1 MTALAAGASDS
12 FIMAQGRW
20 RSVAWT
26 RYVVPTS
33 SDMQR
38 SSADIWIVRPVLE
51 STPVVT
57 TLVGNSL
64 ADIFER
70 MEMDEMAVPATVEA
84 LLVSTVQHQERPRP
98 VPVLEP
104 TYEVERLL
112 DRRVVPGNRLEY
124 LVQWKGYS
132 DPSWVPAG
140 NVQGRQVKR
149 VLKRRLEEAS
159 GMSARRVAD

>member
-1 MTALAAGASDS
+1 MDRETCFGVDTCGDVYGGELS
-12 FIMAQGRW
+12 GR
-20 RSVAWT
+20 
-26 RYVVPTS
+26 
-33 SDMQR
+33 
-38 SSADIWIVRPVLE
+38 
-51 STPVVT
+51 
-57 TLVGNSL
+57 
-64 ADIFER
+64 IFER
-70 MEMDEMAVPATVEA
+70 MEVDEVAVPATVEA

-140 NVQGRQVKR
+140 NVQGRQV
-149 VLKRRLEEAS
+149 S
-159 GMSARRVAD
+159 GS